1 MESFSRFY
9 EDPRNKTNYPPLWYI
24 HFLLVLAFGK
34 AFIVR
39 ASRDRRPPGI
49 ELFAQAMQLL
59 PDITFLYTDPI
70 QSVEILCCA
79 ALYDLS
85 RPRYTNS
92 VDFWEQVPTM
102 S

>member
-9 EDPRNKTNYPPLWYI
+9 EDPQRETNYSALWYI
-24 HFLLVLAFGK
+24 HFLLILAFGK
-34 AFIVR
+34 AFIAR
-39 ASRDRRPPGI
+39 ANKEKRPPGA

-79 ALYDLS
+79 AL
-85 RPRYTNS
+85 
-92 VDFWEQVPTM
+92 
-102 S
+102 